1 MGSFN
6 ATCIVSNLQIQSGD
20 PVRYVLLVKSR
31 FNKENGH
38 ACYVSGRWQLR
49 GPAVHAKYND
59 YGSING
65 WDETLTTRVT
75 FDALS
80 IDAVEKG
87 IGDNEFHD
95 APVRVEMDIRG
106 WLGALWE
113 GRVQVDDNGRRSRS
127 AQGTYEE
134 YQPKET
140 FIPTFKRVE
149 AVLTAQE
156 CFDRMLVDQVNL
168 GFFRVRAAKFGPDK
182 THVPLEPLVD
192 AFQKAGFAAMVTC
205 PTGHYGDR
213 PEILVAPP
221 PPPPG
226 ESIHTHGLQ
235 EDHHMDSVRP
245 VCQAMIREDVWQIL
259 LNTPLDWWPSDEKV
273 TFEMFA
279 EKGKSA
285 CAAYLEKKKAVTAA
299 ENAADEEDAPLTA
312 GKEAW
317 HLALALNQF
326 ERDDAFFRMLGGS
339 EGVSG
344 FSFRESLAL
353 AFQAKQSDEEFAVYF
368 QDLLETVFVQ
378 TGYASLHGQWHPT
391 TNSGQDP
398 LWDEH
403 RAFHAK
409 LAQIKGRWEDDADD
423 DQEDQT

>member
-1 MGSFN
+1 MP
-6 ATCIVSNLQIQSGD
+6 L
-20 PVRYVLLVKSR
+20 PWVRLDTSMPDNPKILHLVDGHKEGRAAAFVWVCSLTYAGKHGTDGFITRSALARINGRPIYARLLCEAGLWKDEGV
-31 FNKENGH
+31 G
-38 ACYVSGRWQLR
+38 W
-49 GPAVHAKYND
+49 
-59 YGSING
+59 SING

-235 EDHHMDSVRP
+235 EDHHMDSVPYARP
-245 VCQAMIREDVWQIL
+245 
-259 LNTPLDWWPSDEKV
+259 
-273 TFEMFA
+273 
-279 EKGKSA
+279 
-285 CAAYLEKKKAVTAA
+285 
-299 ENAADEEDAPLTA
+299 
-312 GKEAW
+312 
-317 HLALALNQF
+317 
-326 ERDDAFFRMLGGS
+326 
-339 EGVSG
+339 
-344 FSFRESLAL
+344 
-353 AFQAKQSDEEFAVYF
+353 
-368 QDLLETVFVQ
+368 
-378 TGYASLHGQWHPT
+378 
-391 TNSGQDP
+391 
-398 LWDEH
+398 
-403 RAFHAK
+403 
-409 LAQIKGRWEDDADD
+409 
-423 DQEDQT
+423 